1 MRADRLLSIMLL
13 LHARRRMTA
22 QELAGH
28 LEVSERTIYRD
39 IDALSA
45 AGVPIYTQ
53 SGTNGGVFLDE
64 HYRISLTGLSRAQA
78 LSLFVSSDAGPLGDL
93 GLANAVEDTLLKL
106 FAALP
111 DIHRQEVERLRKRI
125 YIDPANW
132 FQLVEPQPFFELLQ
146 QAIWDDRQLT
156 IHYRTVEHGD
166 VEQTIDAYALV
177 AKANI
182 WYLVGRKPNSDM
194 RNYRI
199 SRFHSV
205 TLLDT
210 HFERDPD
217 FDLAAYWKASC
228 EAFETRSTLMFP
240 PYPTTLRVHTD
251 AFWYFPGYLEGRYRQ
266 IEPPDEHGWAML
278 QVVFTS
284 LDDARMRLL
293 GLGAGVEVVEPVELR
308 DKVIAT
314 AEAVVEFYAN
324 KLSAISRQPSEASA
338 RTVPLQDDMR
348 GRELV

>member
-1 MRADRLLSIMLL
+1 MRADRLLSMMLL
-13 LHARRRMTA
+13 LHARKRMTA
-22 QELAGH
+22 QELAER

-45 AGVPIYTQ
+45 AGIPIYTQ

-93 GLANAVEDTLLKL
+93 GLADAVENTLLKL

-111 DIHRQEVERLRKRI
+111 AMHRQEVERLRQRI

-146 QAIWDDRQLT
+146 QAVWDDHQLK
-156 IHYRTVEHGD
+156 IYYQTVEHGD
-166 VEQTIDAYALV
+166 VEQIIDAYALV

-182 WYLVGRKPNSDM
+182 WYLVGRKPSHDM

-199 SRFHSV
+199 SRFHSIE
-205 TLLDT
+205 LLDT
-210 HFERDPD
+210 HFERDPH
-217 FDLAAYWKASC
+217 FDVAAYWKASC
-228 EAFETRSTLMFP
+228 EAFETRSALKFP
-240 PYPTTLRVHTD
+240 PYTVTLRVHTH
-251 AFWYFPGYLEGRYRQ
+251 ALWFFPGYMEGRYR
-266 IEPPDEHGWAML
+266 PLSAPDERGWATY
-278 QVVFTS
+278 QVVFMS

-293 GLGAGVEVVEPVELR
+293 GLGTGVEVLEPVELR
-308 DKVIAT
+308 ADVRAT
-314 AEAVVEFYAN
+314 AEAIVDVYAKKENVV
-324 KLSAISRQPSEASA
+324 
-338 RTVPLQDDMR
+338 
-348 GRELV
+348 